1 MKIITISRE
10 FASGGRELGKRLADI
25 LGFDYYDREII
36 TAIAQNKGLQE
47 KYVENMLDN
56 HGWRTFPLT
65 FSNSMMGVSAVS
77 AISAGLLIEQKNV
90 IEQIASLG
98 KDFIIV
104 GRSADVILQ
113 EYKPLN
119 IFVCADMDSKIKR
132 CLERT
137 DEDEQLTEK
146 EAAKKIK
153 LIDKNRSRTR
163 EIISGTKWGER
174 GTYHLTI
181 NTTGWNIKDLSYA
194 TADFAKAW
202 FEKVK

>member
-1 MKIITISRE
+1 MKIITVSRE

-56 HGWRTFPLT
+56 HGWRAFPLT
-65 FSNSMMGVSAVS
+65 FSSSMMGVSAVS
-77 AISAGLLIEQKNV
+77 SISAGLLIEQKNV

-104 GRSADVILQ
+104 GRSADVILR

-132 CLERT
+132 CLDRT
-137 DEDEQLTEK
+137 SEEEQLTEK

-153 LIDKNRSRTR
+153 IIDKNRARTR
-163 EIISGTKWGER
+163 EIISGSKWGER
-174 GTYHLTI
+174 GTYHLTV

-202 FEKVK
+202 FEKAR